1 MTYGLAILIA
11 VLTALA
17 AAGATGVMVRVLAR
31 RRILDHPNERSS
43 HVQATPRGAGLAV
56 VGVLIVAWAAVA
68 ALVPDTRLPVAWV
81 LAGALLLAVVSW
93 RDDLKSLPAL
103 PRLAAQAVAVLA
115 GLMTF
120 GGDALVFQGLLPFWA
135 DRLVAAL
142 AWLWFVNLFNFMD
155 GIDGLAGT
163 ETAAIGLGLALLVL
177 LVGGDAALFAL
188 ALALAGAAFGFL
200 PWNWHPARIFL
211 GDVGSVPL
219 GYLLG
224 WLLLSVAAAGYWAAA
239 LILPLYY
246 LADATLTLLPPIV
259 ARRAGVA
266 SASRAFLSA
275 RDPGRAQP
283 WRGRGAG
290 RGGRRGAHRPRAR
303 RQPLALAGPG
313 GGFGRGRPAARGP
326 GPAQGLAGAMKGRP
340 VTLSGAGALC

>member
-1 MTYGLAILIA
+1 MTYGLAVLIA
-11 VLTALA
+11 VLAALA

-56 VGVLIVAWAAVA
+56 VPTLLIAWAVVAVLA
-68 ALVPDTRLPVAWV
+68 PDARLPVAWV
-81 LAGALLLAVVSW
+81 LAGALLLAAVSW

-120 GGDALVFQGLLPFWA
+120 GGDALVLQGLLPFWA

-188 ALALAGAAFGFL
+188 ALALAGATLGFL

-246 LADATLTLLPPIV
+246 LADATLTLLRRLVRGERVWQAHREHFYQRATQAGRSHGEVAALVAGTDAVLIALALGATRWPWPALAAAAV
-259 ARRAGVA
+259 AVGLLLAVLARRK
-266 SASRAFLSA
+266 
-275 RDPGRAQP
+275 
-283 WRGRGAG
+283 
-290 RGGRRGAHRPRAR
+290 
-303 RQPLALAGPG
+303 AL
-313 GGFGRGRPAARGP
+313 
-326 GPAQGLAGAMKGRP
+326 PAQ
-340 VTLSGAGALC
+340 

>member
-1 MTYGLAILIA
+1 MTYGLAVLIA

-43 HVQATPRGAGLAV
+43 HVRATPRGAGLAV
-56 VGVLIVAWAAVA
+56 VPALLVAWAIVA
-68 ALVPDTRLPVAWV
+68 ALAPDARVPIAWV
-81 LAGALLLAVVSW
+81 LAGALLLAAVSW

-120 GGDALVFQGLLPFWA
+120 GGDVLVFQGLLPFWA

-163 ETAAIGLGLALLVL
+163 ETAAIGLGLALLVA
-177 LVGGDAALFAL
+177 VRRRRRRALRARPGAGRRGLRLPAVEL
-188 ALALAGAAFGFL
+188 ASGA
-200 PWNWHPARIFL
+200 H
-211 GDVGSVPL
+211 
-219 GYLLG
+219 LLG
-224 WLLLSVAAAGYWAAA
+224 RCRQRAARLSARLAAA
-239 LILPLYY
+239 LGRRRRLLGRRAHPAALLSGRCHPD
-246 LADATLTLLPPIV
+246 LAAPPP
-259 ARRAGVA
+259 ARRAGLA
-266 SASRAFLSA
+266 GPSRALLSA
-275 RDPGRAQP
+275 RDPGRPRP

-290 RGGRRGAHRPRAR
+290 RGRRRRA
-303 RQPLALAGPG
+303 
-313 GGFGRGRPAARGP
+313 
-326 GPAQGLAGAMKGRP
+326 
-340 VTLSGAGALC
+340 